1 MTNDRIMKNYYKTL
15 GVSQD
20 ATQEEIKKAFRQLA
34 LKYHPDR
41 NHGDKTSEEKFK
53 EINEAYSCLSDA
65 QKRSNYDRYGTAESM
80 GAGFGGFGAGSG
92 MGSGAF
98 TDIFEDIFEDFFGTF
113 GGFKKAKPTKGADLK
128 YNLNIALEEAVFGSE
143 KTIKVPRWQTCDT
156 CTGTDSEPGK
166 QPAVCPNCKGT
177 GHIRFQQGFFSV
189 SKTCGKCHGTG
200 KIITNP
206 CRACSGNGKVRV
218 QREISVKIPAGV
230 DTGSRLRLSGEGDF
244 GSYGGPSGD
253 LYVVMLVE
261 DHDFFKRDGMDIYCE
276 VPISFP
282 KAVFGG
288 DIEVPTLNGSAKLKI
303 PAGTSSGKSFHLK
316 GKGVPRLGSHQ
327 RGDQIVSIYI
337 DVPKKL
343 TPKQKELLE
352 EFASISGEN
361 IGESKGFKSKL
372 KDLFS
377 M

>member
-1 MTNDRIMKNYYKTL
+1 MKDYYRTL

-53 EINEAYSCLSDA
+53 EINEAYSCLSDE
-65 QKRSNYDRYGTAESM
+65 QKRSNYDRYGAAEGM
-80 GAGFGGFGAGSG
+80 GAGYG

-98 TDIFEDIFEDFFGTF
+98 TDIFEDIFEDFFGAF
-113 GGFKKAKPTKGADLK
+113 GGGFKKAKPTKGADLK
-128 YNLNIALEEAVFGSE
+128 YNLNITLEEAVFGSE
-143 KTIKVPRWQTCDT
+143 KTIKAPRWQTCDT
-156 CTGTDSEPGK
+156 CTGTGSDPGK
-166 QPAVCPNCKGT
+166 QPAVCSNCKGT

-206 CRACSGNGKVRV
+206 CRVCSGNGKIRV

-244 GSYGGPSGD
+244 GSYGGPPGD
-253 LYVVMLVE
+253 LYVVILVE
-261 DHDFFKRDGMDIYCE
+261 EHSFFKRDGMDIYCE

-361 IGESKGFKSKL
+361 LGESKGFKSKL